1 MLGNF
6 GALKIWIPELGFS
19 VFFRNLSPDW
29 RYVCFPTSCIY
40 KSGHSGLKMD
50 TSTRGSADADLTVC
64 VTNTSDSPL
73 GTLWSTQQTFRIKA
87 VWLIWYGN
95 TNTLNVSLFAK
106 KTKKSCKWAEWKK
119 GHPYS
124 SSKDFFP
131 FLPLLG
137 KIFSWCFDNQGS
149 MTHIKGIGGM
159 VTGIRRTHSINFRLC
174 WMLLHTWAER
184 LRLWGCPVQL
194 TQWWNLSGKA
204 RAQEEGAGFLPRPSC
219 CLSPAPCP
227 FILTPCKAGP
237 LTDWDHPPNSALRLS
252 PRGWQRPC

>member
-106 KTKKSCKWAEWKK
+106 KKKKAASGLSERKAIHTLPQKT
-119 GHPYS
+119 
-124 SSKDFFP
+124 FFP
-131 FLPLLG
+131 
-137 KIFSWCFDNQGS
+137 SY
-149 MTHIKGIGGM
+149 HY
-159 VTGIRRTHSINFRLC
+159 
-174 WMLLHTWAER
+174 WAKYFH
-184 LRLWGCPVQL
+184 GVS
-194 TQWWNLSGKA
+194 TIKA
-204 RAQEEGAGFLPRPSC
+204 RWPTLRASEEWWQGYGG
-219 CLSPAPCP
+219 
-227 FILTPCKAGP
+227 LTPSIFGCAGCFCT
-237 LTDWDHPPNSALRLS
+237 LEQRDWGSGDALCS
-252 PRGWQRPC
+252 